1 MKGEGRGSEHRCMP
15 RISSTGSCKAL
26 ATGQERVHGSI
37 PVRTTLAQY
46 ERLLSALLGPYA
58 MYAVHAASE
67 NAWTL
72 ICPCRPTPGAN
83 LHAASRQ
90 IARARQPRAWSGVGA
105 GAPRSGRCHR
115 SSRTSARSSARPSRP
130 AGSGSA
136 SPRVAALGYT
146 PRSRRRSSALRH
158 EPEPT
163 SAAASEEAHG
173 SALAPVSTRVMKE
186 PTAPRQHFP
195 FILVLRKGVL
205 RVANGTYDTIHAT
218 TEKLRNAPAS
228 CCRAAQPPRVGV
240 RALVR
245 PTVPS
250 PVNPSCSMAQAKSS
264 SVTRAS
270 RLRSKN
276 SNAVRCSARPAS
288 CAAARARGL
297 MRRCPR
303 AAPARAARRAR
314 AGCVPGPRLSMMHS
328 ADACY

>member
-1 MKGEGRGSEHRCMP
+1 LKGEGRGSEHRCMP

-158 EPEPT
+158 EAGAHERSSIRSSARVCLGSREYQIDERTYGSKTTFSFHT
-163 SAAASEEAHG
+163 SIKERGLCVWRTARTTPYMPPLRSCGRLLLHAAAQRG
-173 SALAPVSTRVMKE
+173 
-186 PTAPRQHFP
+186 
-195 FILVLRKGVL
+195 
-205 RVANGTYDTIHAT
+205 
-218 TEKLRNAPAS
+218 
-228 CCRAAQPPRVGV
+228 
-240 RALVR
+240 
-245 PTVPS
+245 
-250 PVNPSCSMAQAKSS
+250 
-264 SVTRAS
+264 
-270 RLRSKN
+270 
-276 SNAVRCSARPAS
+276 RPARA
-288 CAAARARGL
+288 CAPWSG
-297 MRRCPR
+297 RRCPR
-303 AAPARAARRAR
+303 RSAPAAPWPRRNRPASRARRGRGRRTRTRSAARPGRPPAPPRARAA
-314 AGCVPGPRLSMMHS
+314 
-328 ADACY
+328 